1 MFRPYILAIVR
12 EFQVWSACTA
22 YMDWIYDLDIW
33 TGYMDW
39 IYGLDIW
46 QKDAAVLSKNINS
59 LCFYSKYRHAV
70 RLDGS
75 ETCNCYKY
83 GMTRTRNRENN
94 LRRAYKRGGVQREGK
109 NRDMPYSAAFWMP
122 EAAWGTIIESLNK
135 LRALFTEERRRA
147 VRLNGMIFEK
157 ALLR

>member
-1 MFRPYILAIVR
+1 
-12 EFQVWSACTA
+12 
-22 YMDWIYDLDIW
+22 
-33 TGYMDW
+33 MDW
-39 IYGLDIW
+39 IYGLDIGS
-46 QKDAAVLSKNINS
+46 KHVAVLYKNINS
-59 LCFYSKYRHAV
+59 FCFYSKYRHAV

-94 LRRAYKRGGVQREGK
+94 LRRAYKRSGEGK
-109 NRDMPYSAAFWMP
+109 NRDMPCSATFWMQ
-122 EAAWGTIIESLNK
+122 EAASGTIIESLNK

>member
-1 MFRPYILAIVR
+1 LVGVYSV
-12 EFQVWSACTA
+12 
-22 YMDWIYDLDIW
+22 
-33 TGYMDW
+33 
-39 IYGLDIW
+39 YGLDIGS
-46 QKDAAVLSKNINS
+46 KHVAVLSKNINS
-59 LCFYSKYRHAV
+59 LCFYSKYRYAV

-83 GMTRTRNRENN
+83 GMTGTRNRENN
-94 LRRAYKRGGVQREGK
+94 MRRAYKRSDVQCEGK
-109 NRDMPYSAAFWMP
+109 NRDMPCSAAFWMQ
-122 EAAWGTIIESLNK
+122 EAASGTIIESLHK